1 MRKLIFIIAILISVQ
16 IQAQKKWT
24 LEECVDY
31 ALENNISIKQSMLD
45 EELAVISRKD
55 AFGNYLPS
63 LNANASN
70 AWNTGLTQDVTTG
83 TLKTQTSRNSSY
95 SATLGVS
102 LSQGLTN
109 LRTIQRA
116 ELNKLAAQYG
126 LSKMRDDISL
136 FVANSYLQV
145 LLNKENLKSISL
157 QNEVTMEQI
166 DRTKDLV
173 DAGVLPQGDLLE
185 IEATNTAEKQR
196 MVVAENAVRI
206 SLISLA
212 QLLLIKEYENFDV
225 EDLEIG
231 LIDQNIISKDINEIL
246 ANAQQNRSEVK
257 IAEQQL
263 AIAYK
268 NVQIAKGAYY
278 PSLTGFFNYNT
289 RESDFARA
297 EPIVNPD
304 NPSEIR
310 PIGYVESTN
319 ERVLAEFPNLI
330 SVEVQPDPFMDQLY
344 QNDGISYGF
353 QLRVPVFNGMSA
365 RNNVKR
371 NQINLLRQEYV
382 LEQAKL
388 DLESNVYQAYVDA
401 KGALKAYEA
410 ATSALKSQEL
420 AYEYAKER
428 YDVGLTNAF
437 DFSQS
442 KQRFDTANIEENRA
456 KYDFLFKLKVLEL
469 YFGMP
474 ISNLN

>member
-1 MRKLIFIIAILISVQ
+1 MKKLVYTLIILIGVQ
-16 IQAQKKWT
+16 SHAQKKWT
-24 LEECVDY
+24 LEQCVNY
-31 ALENNISIKQSMLD
+31 ALENNISIKQSKLD
-45 EELAVISRKD
+45 EDLAEISKSD

-63 LNANASN
+63 VNASASN

-83 TLKTQTSRNSSY
+83 ILRTQTSRNSSY
-95 SATLGVS
+95 NATLGVN

-109 LRTIQRA
+109 LRSIQRA

-145 LLNKENLKSISL
+145 LLNKANYKSIAL

-166 DRTKDLV
+166 ERTKDLV

-196 MVVAENAVRI
+196 MVVADNAIRI
-206 SLISLA
+206 SLIGLA
-212 QLLLIKEYENFDV
+212 QLLLIKDYETFDV

-246 ANAQQNRSEVK
+246 ANAQENRSEVK

-263 AIAYK
+263 AIAQK

-278 PSLTGFFNYNT
+278 PTLNGFLNYNT
-289 RESDFARA
+289 RESNFKRVQTSLD
-297 EPIVNPD
+297 PD
-304 NPSEIR
+304 NPTVTTQ
-310 PIGYVESTN
+310 IGYVEATN
-319 ERVLAEFPNLI
+319 DRVLSEVPNTILQ
-330 SVEVQPDPFMDQLY
+330 EVDPLPFMDQLSL
-344 QNDGISYGF
+344 NDGISYGF
-353 QLRVPVFNGMSA
+353 QLRVPVFNGMTS

-401 KGALKAYEA
+401 KGALKAFEA
-410 ATSALKSQEL
+410 ATSALKSQQL

-442 KQRFDTANIEENRA
+442 KQRFDTTNIEENRA

-469 YFGMP
+469 YFGVP

>member
-1 MRKLIFIIAILISVQ
+1 MKKIIYTLIILISVQ
-16 IQAQKKWT
+16 SYAQKKWT
-24 LEECVDY
+24 LEECVNY
-31 ALENNISIKQSMLD
+31 ALENNISIKQSKLD
-45 EELAVISRKD
+45 EDLAEISKSD

-63 LNANASN
+63 VNASASN

-83 TLKTQTSRNSSY
+83 ILRTQTSRNSSY
-95 SATLGVS
+95 NATLGVN

-109 LRTIQRA
+109 LRSIQRA

-145 LLNKENLKSISL
+145 LLNKANYKSISL
-157 QNEVTMEQI
+157 QNEVTTEQI
-166 DRTKDLV
+166 ERTKDLV

-185 IEATNTAEKQR
+185 IQATNTAEKQR
-196 MVVAENAVRI
+196 MVVADNAVRI

-212 QLLLIKEYENFDV
+212 QLLLIKDYETFDV

-246 ANAQQNRSEVK
+246 ANAQENRSEVK

-263 AIAYK
+263 AIAQK
-268 NVQIAKGAYY
+268 NVQIARGAYY
-278 PSLTGFFNYNT
+278 PTLNGFLNYNT
-289 RESDFARA
+289 RESDFKRIKTALD
-297 EPIVNPD
+297 PD
-304 NPSEIR
+304 NPSVTTQ
-310 PIGYVESTN
+310 IGYVEATN
-319 ERVLAEFPNLI
+319 DRVLAEVPNTILQ
-330 SVEVQPDPFMDQLY
+330 EVDALPFMDQLSL
-344 QNDGISYGF
+344 NDGISYGF
-353 QLRVPVFNGMSA
+353 QLRVPVFNGMSS

-401 KGALKAYEA
+401 KGALKAFEA

-469 YFGMP
+469 YFGVP

>member
-1 MRKLIFIIAILISVQ
+1 MKKLIYTLIILIGVQ
-16 IQAQKKWT
+16 SNAQKKWT
-24 LEECVDY
+24 LEECVNY
-31 ALENNISIKQSMLD
+31 ALENNISIKQSKLD
-45 EELAVISRKD
+45 EDLAEISKSD

-63 LNANASN
+63 VNASASN

-83 TLKTQTSRNSSY
+83 ILRTQTSRNSSY
-95 SATLGVS
+95 NATLGIS

-109 LRTIQRA
+109 LRSIQRA

-145 LLNKENLKSISL
+145 LLNRANYKSIAL

-166 DRTKDLV
+166 KRTKDLV
-173 DAGVLPQGDLLE
+173 EAGVLPQGDLLE

-212 QLLLIKEYENFDV
+212 QLLLIKDYETFDV

-246 ANAQQNRSEVK
+246 VNAQENRSEVK

-263 AIAYK
+263 AIAQK

-278 PSLTGFFNYNT
+278 PTLNGFLNYNT
-289 RESDFARA
+289 RESDFKRVQTALD
-297 EPIVNPD
+297 PD
-304 NPSEIR
+304 NPSVTSQ
-310 PIGYVESTN
+310 IGYVEDTN
-319 ERVLAEFPNLI
+319 DRVLAEVPNTILQ
-330 SVEVQPDPFMDQLY
+330 EVDPLPFMDQLSL
-344 QNDGISYGF
+344 NDGISYGF
-353 QLRVPVFNGMSA
+353 QLRVPVFNGMSS

-401 KGALKAYEA
+401 KGALKAFEA

-469 YFGMP
+469 YFGVP